1 MILGLG
7 VKYTGYDT
15 PSYCRVWTYGT
26 RYSGDFVLVL
36 PHGKRSVAQSPS
48 KLYPVY
54 HGWIRITC
62 PRLSSIPPSFTA
74 LHLIFQVPHREREH
88 QKYLYSLQ
96 NKIGP

>member
-15 PSYCRVWTYGT
+15 PSYCRAWTYCT

-62 PRLSSIPPSFTA
+62 PRLAQFLLRS
-74 LHLIFQVPHREREH
+74 L
-88 QKYLYSLQ
+88 LYTLFFKFGIEKENIRSTCTVY
-96 NKIGP
+96 KIK